1 MLTESYC
8 HMVENVYVS
17 GYDTY
22 LLYFTQG
29 ELVSVNLDEEEYS
42 SFQASADNV
51 EHVRDPRTHKIITYD
66 AACKLGLINKDA
78 KTFHNPI
85 TNQHMS
91 FQEASEK
98 GFIRRKVS
106 FRDDTFTHKPILI
119 KLDAQFLAAQAF
131 SGAVRIY
138 MLSHIHFIIESCYNI
153 MLLLISV
160 SFQVFSSI
168 CGEGNQTPCS

>member
-1 MLTESYC
+1 M
-8 HMVENVYVS
+8 
-17 GYDTY
+17 TY

-98 GFIRRKVS
+98 GFIRRKVG
-106 FRDDTFTHKPILI
+106 FRDDTLYLYTHTNAYKNGCSVFGGTGFQWCCAEIH
-119 KLDAQFLAAQAF
+119 
-131 SGAVRIY
+131 AVSY
-138 MLSHIHFIIESCYNI
+138 PFYHLK
-153 MLLLISV
+153 LLLHYV
-160 SFQVFSSI
+160 VTHFSLLPSLQLNLWR
-168 CGEGNQTPCS
+168 GKSNPVQLTQ